1 MMHKSILIITS
12 DYPPFLFGG
21 GGVDGFL
28 TVQKLREQGIRTD
41 VLAATGHSLYDST
54 IGGSTTHIVRL
65 PTEFGLILSTAHH
78 LKMIKNNYDIIYV
91 LNPVQLAAV
100 KLSGLGH
107 ECKIIVLL
115 NSATWYC
122 TNPTMDT
129 STSCFGCTSFHQ
141 LRCLFRRKSTNPLG
155 FLYKPIN
162 YLEHLVP
169 SIFMR
174 SANHYIA
181 ISETMKEFFIG
192 LGLPSSRV
200 TVIPSILDEGIRA
213 SASPIK
219 RWEYKSEVYQ
229 LLYVGR
235 LVDYKGVQTII
246 EALSLLR
253 RGDTRLCIVGTGP
266 HEGPLRE
273 LCKKLEISDK
283 VSFTGQV
290 NREELNYYYI
300 SSDIFIHPGLC
311 NEAFGRSIIEA
322 ISFSLP
328 VIVSNRGE
336 PPRMVGENGLIFEA
350 GNPYDL
356 KEKIEVLLDN
366 KDLRDELSTGSASLL
381 SRFNSETVISNLVGL
396 LDKVSE

>member
-1 MMHKSILIITS
+1 M
-12 DYPPFLFGG
+12 
-21 GGVDGFL
+21 
-28 TVQKLREQGIRTD
+28 
-41 VLAATGHSLYDST
+41 
-54 IGGSTTHIVRL
+54 
-65 PTEFGLILSTAHH
+65 
-78 LKMIKNNYDIIYV
+78 
-91 LNPVQLAAV
+91 
-100 KLSGLGH
+100 
-107 ECKIIVLL
+107 
-115 NSATWYC
+115 
-122 TNPTMDT
+122 
-129 STSCFGCTSFHQ
+129 
-141 LRCLFRRKSTNPLG
+141 
-155 FLYKPIN
+155 
-162 YLEHLVP
+162 
-169 SIFMR
+169 
-174 SANHYIA
+174 
-181 ISETMKEFFIG
+181 
-192 LGLPSSRV
+192 
-200 TVIPSILDEGIRA
+200 
-213 SASPIK
+213 
-219 RWEYKSEVYQ
+219 
-229 LLYVGR
+229 
-235 LVDYKGVQTII
+235 
-246 EALSLLR
+246 R